1 MKDCTVAA
9 ASIPVR
15 QADVQANLETH
26 ARIVREAAAAGCELV
41 VFPELSVTGHNAS
54 PEVTRVAEPHDGPIL
69 EVMAAQARESHI
81 VIAYGFC
88 EERRGTHYNTCA
100 LVGPDGLVGHQ
111 RKVHASY
118 DEGYRFRQAYEWGV
132 FDLGFCR
139 VGIAICHDSDFF
151 ETWRILTLLGAELIL
166 LPHANRTLPA
176 RDGSLAFDG
185 RGHEAS
191 AKQILR
197 AQEEQLAERPW
208 PPRMH
213 DVLARDNAVFAVFA
227 DQVGFDGHS
236 THVGGA
242 YVLAPDGSLLTR
254 SEPDLDSALVVA
266 ELDPVVLR
274 HARENPMYVLR
285 KRRPEAYEELTR
297 RQ

>member
-1 MKDCTVAA
+1 MELCTIAA

-15 QADVQANLETH
+15 QADVRANLETH
-26 ARIVREAAAAGCELV
+26 ARVVREAASSGCRVV

-54 PEVTRVAEPHDGPIL
+54 AEVTRIAEPHDGAIF
-69 EVMAAQARESHI
+69 EAMVAQARESDI

-100 LVGPDGLVGHQ
+100 LVGPEGLIGHQ

-118 DEGYRFRQAYEWGV
+118 DEIYRFRQAYEWGV

-139 VGIAICHDSDFF
+139 AGFAICHDSDFV
-151 ETWRILTLLGAELIL
+151 ETWRILTLLGAEVIL

-176 RDGSLAFDG
+176 PDGSLAFDG
-185 RGHEAS
+185 RSREAS
-191 AKQILR
+191 AEEILQ
-197 AQEEQLAERPW
+197 AQAEQLSERPW
-208 PPRMH
+208 PPRLH
-213 DVLARDNAVFAVFA
+213 DLLARDNAVFAVFA

-242 YVLAPDGSLLTR
+242 YVLAPEGSLIAR
-254 SEPDLDSALVVA
+254 SEPDRDAAFVVA
-266 ELDPVVLR
+266 ELDPALLQ
-274 HARENPMYVLR
+274 HARENPMYALR

-297 RQ
+297 RL